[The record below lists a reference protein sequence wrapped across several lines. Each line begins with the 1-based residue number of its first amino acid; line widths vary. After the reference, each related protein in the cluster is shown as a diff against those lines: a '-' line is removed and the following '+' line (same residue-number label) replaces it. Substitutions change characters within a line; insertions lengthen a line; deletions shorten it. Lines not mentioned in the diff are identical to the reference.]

1 MPVPEGFV
9 AFGGHHYKFVEGLYT
24 FAEAEAGAAALGGY
38 VATVTSAAEN
48 AFLAELIAGAD
59 IGAWLGGSDAAEEG
73 VWRWTEGP
81 EAGTNFWNGLA
92 GGSAPGG
99 AYTNWHEGTPNGAH
113 NGLEEDHLHM
123 VANGDLWN
131 DASGHAVTM
140 GYLVEIDGGTPPPN
154 QPPTIT

>member
-9 AFGGHHYKFVEGLYT
+9 AFGEHHYKFVEGLYT

-48 AFLAELIAGAD
+48 AFLATLIAGQD

-92 GGSAPGG
+92 DGSAPGG
-99 AYTNWHEGTPNGAH
+99 AYTNWHQGTPNGVH
-113 NGLEEDHLHM
+113 NGLEEDHVHM
-123 VANGDLWN
+123 VANSAFG
-131 DASGHAVTM
+131 T
-140 GYLVEIDGGTPPPN
+140 TPPATWSPSATSSRSAARLL
-154 QPPTIT
+154 PTSPRRSP